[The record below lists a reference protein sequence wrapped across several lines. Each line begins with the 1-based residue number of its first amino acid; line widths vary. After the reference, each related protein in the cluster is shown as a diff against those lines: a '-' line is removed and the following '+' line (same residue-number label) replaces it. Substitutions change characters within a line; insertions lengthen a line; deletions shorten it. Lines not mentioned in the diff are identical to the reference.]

1 MTVVAFDLG
10 LHTTGVC
17 WGVNEHD
24 HFICPAKHRSSP
36 MDDIKRQARL
46 AWWRSTFAMI
56 LLPHPRADVFVEAP
70 YISRTHPSGSMELL
84 KLHGVLAAVCADN
97 ALTLTTVENRT
108 LKKWA
113 TGNGNASK
121 DDMVFGATRLG
132 YVVTDHNEADACH
145 LWRYAIAA
153 EWEAS

>member
-17 WGVNEHD
+17 WAVDGHD
-24 HFICPAKHRSSP
+24 HFICPAKHRQSP
-36 MDDIKRQARL
+36 MDDVKRQARL
-46 AWWRSTFAMI
+46 AWWKDTFRMI

-70 YISRTHPSGSMELL
+70 FMSRTHPSGSMELL

-97 ALTLTTVENRT
+97 ALSLTHVENRT

-113 TGNGNASK
+113 TGNGNAKK
-121 DDMVFGATRLG
+121 DEMLAAIQALG
-132 YVVTDHNEADACH
+132 YEVDDDNEADACH
-145 LWRYAIAA
+145 LWRYAVAA
-153 EWEAS
+153 EVGAS